1 MTRRRNTREEPPLIS
16 MRTAAIALVLMGGVI
31 AVPVFMR
38 GREVQRN
45 KYATLRDCEAEYG
58 SQAHCKLE
66 QPWPSGSGSYYA
78 GRWYVPD
85 ANGND
90 PALAKRSEGAQT
102 VMRADGASPRIG
114 VERGVRGGFGSTGRV
129 NSISS

>member
-1 MTRRRNTREEPPLIS
+1 

-38 GREVQRN
+38 GKDVQRN

-58 SQAHCKLE
+58 SQASCRLE
-66 QPWPSGSGSYYA
+66 RPFPSSYGSHYTGPWY
-78 GRWYVPD
+78 RPD

-90 PALAKRSEGAQT
+90 PALAKRNEGAQT
-102 VMRADGASPRIG
+102 VMRADGTGPRIG